1 MKNYSKSFTLIELLV
16 VIAIIG
22 ILAGILIVS
31 MSNATN
37 SANDAKR
44 KADLNQIV
52 KSLFIYNAS
61 NSTYPVSS
69 TCNIGSNCSSAV
81 NTALGD
87 SVNARDPLGTYYTYY
102 SDGTNFIVNAV
113 LSDSSNYSFNSSTS
127 AYTSNATIPACG
139 TA

>member
-1 MKNYSKSFTLIELLV
+1 MNNRKSFTLIELLV

-52 KSLFIYNAS
+52 KSLLIYNAS
-61 NSTYPVSS
+61 NPTYPTSS
-69 TCNIGSNCSSAV
+69 TCNLV
-81 NTALGD
+81 L
-87 SVNARDPLGTYYTYY
+87 
-102 SDGTNFIVNAV
+102 IV
-113 LSDSSNYSFNSSTS
+113 
-127 AYTSNATIPACG
+127 PAQ
-139 TA
+139 